1 MKFRLSAFGLHLLGS
16 AVALG
21 LVLGLLWLGWYR
33 WPGWYLCAALHIVGL
48 VILVDLVIGPTLT
61 LVVASPTKTRRG
73 LARDIGI
80 IVLVQLTALT
90 YGAVTLW
97 GGRPLYYTFS
107 ANRLEMVQASDIDA
121 DEAAR
126 ARKQNPSLAPHWYS
140 LPRWIWA
147 PLPEDAAE
155 AAKIAEGTLFGGK
168 DVIDMPRYFKP
179 WDQGLPRLRSELSR
193 VDDIK
198 YLSKNEKQ
206 SLRTMMAARGLAA
219 DEPNALIMWG
229 GSSRRLVGIFDLST
243 QRLRVL
249 LKPT

>member
-16 AVALG
+16 AAALS

-33 WPGWYLCAALHIVGL
+33 WPGWYLCGALHIVGL
-48 VILVDLVIGPTLT
+48 VILVDLIIGPTLT
-61 LVVASPTKTRRG
+61 LVVASPTKTTRG

-80 IVLVQLTALT
+80 IVLVQLTALI

-107 ANRLEMVQASDIDA
+107 ANRLETVQASDIDA
-121 DEAAR
+121 DEAAL

-147 PLPEDAAE
+147 PLPEDAGE

-179 WDQGLPRLRSELSR
+179 WEQGLPRLRTQLSR

-206 SLRTMMAARGLAA
+206 SLRAVLVARGLKP

-229 GSSRRLVGIFDLST
+229 GSRRLVAIFDPST

-249 LKPT
+249 LKPG